1 VRLGQTFTDRA
12 AATYTYLRDLTAVP
26 PENASLGVA
35 GFRDG
40 PGEHAL
46 VDEPVGIAISRDGRV
61 AVADTGNRRI
71 RLLSPFNRLTHLTQD
86 DRDETPSEVD
96 RREFR
101 IALVGSSYVWWNQS
115 WHESLA
121 GATEDAIAAAPHGKR
136 KPRVYPVMRI
146 GICTPYALDLI
157 DEEFSTGIFD
167 MVVLDLS
174 TFGQMGGEGGDCY
187 AGNWQAAL
195 KDHLVKTMANLKAAN
210 VSLLLVNFPGPTDF
224 PDEFAYARLPKGQ
237 WAYIARQND
246 LTHIQYYH
254 DAIAQ
259 ILRDTGAPTLD
270 LWPAFLNAYESPNRV
285 PLFEVWDHHLS
296 TFGRKLVTT
305 ALAKRLLTTKGLR
318 ATEP

>member
-1 VRLGQTFTDRA
+1 
-12 AATYTYLRDLTAVP
+12 
-26 PENASLGVA
+26 
-35 GFRDG
+35 
-40 PGEHAL
+40 
-46 VDEPVGIAISRDGRV
+46 
-61 AVADTGNRRI
+61 
-71 RLLSPFNRLTHLTQD
+71 
-86 DRDETPSEVD
+86 
-96 RREFR
+96 
-101 IALVGSSYVWWNQS
+101 
-115 WHESLA
+115 
-121 GATEDAIAAAPHGKR
+121 
-136 KPRVYPVMRI
+136 
-146 GICTPYALDLI
+146 
-157 DEEFSTGIFD
+157 

-210 VSLLLVNFPGPTDF
+210 VSLLVVNFPGPTDF